1 MAYRQT
7 AKVLAQLEAKR
18 NLIVASAIDV
28 IAKVGMEG
36 FTTDMVAARAGVAA
50 GLLYKYFP
58 DKAELL
64 AAVFAHLLAR
74 DLAVIRER
82 ISVEKDPLN
91 ALAAAIAVF
100 YTRLTW
106 LHLVRAAMA
115 APLYEKG
122 IRDEFERLIRACGVD
137 ASQKEIKWAAR
148 ATLGAIVAM
157 TASHGREDERASMAV
172 LYALRGIG
180 IGNATA
186 RKVVARMYGSAM
198 VPA

>member
-1 MAYRQT
+1 MAYRET
-7 AKVLAQLEAKR
+7 EKTRAQAEAKR

-74 DLAVIRER
+74 DLAALRER
-82 ISVEKDPLN
+82 TSAEKDPLN

-100 YTRLTW
+100 YTRLNW

-115 APLYEKG
+115 APIYEKG
-122 IRDEFERLIRACGVD
+122 IRDEFERLIRAAVD
-137 ASQKEIKWAAR
+137 ASPKEVKWAAR
-148 ATLGAIVAM
+148 VTLGAIVGM
-157 TASHGREDERASMAV
+157 TEAHGRDEERASMAV
-172 LYALRGIG
+172 LFALRGIG
-180 IGNATA
+180 VPNATA
-186 RKVVARMYGSAM
+186 RKVVARMYGTSVVSA
-198 VPA
+198 